1 MNLHFKPVISLF
13 CAAFVAF
20 AAMAGSQPEQL
31 IKEMKA
37 KYAPDT
43 RVAVWKVE
51 AKNQNGVVE
60 LVGETDNAEAKEEL
74 LKNFKKA
81 GLTYSDKIAVLPSEK
96 IGNDKWAVVT
106 ISVACLRCDPRNG
119 AELASQALMGTPL
132 KVLDKV
138 SDFYRVQT
146 PDNYIGYMTPG
157 SFELMTDKEFSAWKA
172 SKRYIVTAYQSTLFA
187 NPDGDESNV
196 VSDLVL
202 GDILEYKSVKGDFVE
217 LSMADGRSGYAR
229 VKDVAEFSQ
238 WAKQD
243 FNFELIRKTAFRMMG
258 TPYLWGGTSVKA
270 IDCSG
275 FVKTSYFANGIILQ
289 RDASQQALTGLKYE
303 CKDWAEKAQPG
314 DLIFIGNKNGRVT
327 HVAMYLNDGK
337 FIHSSGRVK
346 LNSMNPKD
354 DNFIDYTYL
363 SMSRINGEMGT
374 KGIVR
379 VRDHAWYF

>member
-20 AAMAGSQPEQL
+20 AAMAESQPEQL

-60 LVGETDNAEAKEEL
+60 LVGETDNAKAKEEL

-96 IGNDKWAVVT
+96 IGNDNWAVVT

-363 SMSRINGEMGT
+363 SMSRINGEIGT

>member
-13 CAAFVAF
+13 CAVFVAF
-20 AAMAGSQPEQL
+20 AAMAESQPEQL

-60 LVGETDNAEAKEEL
+60 LVGETDNAKAKEEL

-81 GLTYSDKIAVLPSEK
+81 GLTYSDKIAVLPSEE
-96 IGNDKWAVVT
+96 IGNDNWAVVT

-238 WAKQD
+238 WAKQN

-363 SMSRINGEMGT
+363 SMSRINGEIGT

>member
-20 AAMAGSQPEQL
+20 AAMAESQPEQL

-363 SMSRINGEMGT
+363 SMSRINGEMGI

>member
-20 AAMAGSQPEQL
+20 AAMAESRPEQL

-60 LVGETDNAEAKEEL
+60 LVGETDNAKAKEEL

-81 GLTYSDKIAVLPSEK
+81 GLTYSDKIAVLPSEE

-363 SMSRINGEMGT
+363 SMSRINGEIGT

>member
-20 AAMAGSQPEQL
+20 AAMAESQPEQL

-60 LVGETDNAEAKEEL
+60 LVGETDNAKAKEEL

-81 GLTYSDKIAVLPSEK
+81 GLTYSDKIAVLPSEE

>member
-13 CAAFVAF
+13 CAVFVAF
-20 AAMAGSQPEQL
+20 AAMAESQPEQL

-60 LVGETDNAEAKEEL
+60 LVGETDNAKAKEEL

-81 GLTYSDKIAVLPSEK
+81 GLTYSDKIAVLPSEE

-379 VRDHAWYF
+379 VRDHSWYF

>member
-1 MNLHFKPVISLF
+1 MNLHFKPVITLF

-20 AAMAGSQPEQL
+20 AAMAESQPEQL
-31 IKEMKA
+31 IKEMKD

>member
-20 AAMAGSQPEQL
+20 AAMAESQPEQL

-60 LVGETDNAEAKEEL
+60 LVGETDNAKAKEEL

-81 GLTYSDKIAVLPSEK
+81 GLTYSDKIAVLPSEE

-303 CKDWAEKAQPG
+303 CKDWTEKAQPG

>member
-20 AAMAGSQPEQL
+20 AAMAESQPEQL

-60 LVGETDNAEAKEEL
+60 LVGETDNAKAKEEL

-81 GLTYSDKIAVLPSEK
+81 GLTYSDKIAVLPSEE

-157 SFELMTDKEFSAWKA
+157 SFELMTDKEFSAWKV

-238 WAKQD
+238 WAKQN

>member
-20 AAMAGSQPEQL
+20 AAMAESQPEQL

>member
-20 AAMAGSQPEQL
+20 AAMAESQPEQL

-229 VKDVAEFSQ
+229 VKDVSEFSQ

-363 SMSRINGEMGT
+363 SMSRINGEIGT

>member
-20 AAMAGSQPEQL
+20 AAMAESQPEQL

-187 NPDGDESNV
+187 NFDGDESNV

>member
-1 MNLHFKPVISLF
+1 MNLHFKPVITLF

-20 AAMAGSQPEQL
+20 AAMAESQPEQL

-81 GLTYSDKIAVLPSEK
+81 GLTYSDKIAVLPSEE

>member
-1 MNLHFKPVISLF
+1 MNLHFKPVIALF
-13 CAAFVAF
+13 CAAFMTFVAS
-20 AAMAGSQPEQL
+20 AESPEQL
-31 IKEMKA
+31 INEMKA

-51 AKNQNGVVE
+51 AKNQNGLVE
-60 LVGETDNAEAKEEL
+60 LVGETDNAGAKKEL
-74 LKNFKKA
+74 LKEFKKA
-81 GLTYSDKIAVLPSEK
+81 GIKYDDKIAVLPSEK
-96 IGNDKWAVVT
+96 IGEDKWAVVT
-106 ISVACLRCDPRNG
+106 ISVACLRYDPRNA
-119 AELASQALMGTPL
+119 AELASQAIMGTPM

-146 PDNYIGYMTPG
+146 PDNYIGYMTAG
-157 SFELMTDKEFSAWKA
+157 SLELMTEKEFSDWKT
-172 SKRYIVTAYQSTLFA
+172 SKRYVVTAYQATLFA
-187 NPDGDESNV
+187 NPDGDEGNV

-202 GDILEYKSVKGDFVE
+202 GNILEFKSAKGNFVE
-217 LSMADGRSGYAR
+217 LSLPDGLTGYAR
-229 VKDVAEFSQ
+229 VQDVAEFSD
-238 WAKQD
+238 WANQD

-258 TPYLWGGTSVKA
+258 TPYLWGGTSVKS

-363 SMSRINGEMGT
+363 SMSRINGEIGT
-374 KGIVR
+374 KGIVK
-379 VRDHAWYF
+379 VKEHPWYF

>member
-20 AAMAGSQPEQL
+20 AAMAESQPEQL

-43 RVAVWKVE
+43 RVAIWKVE

-60 LVGETDNAEAKEEL
+60 LVGETDNAKAKEEL

-81 GLTYSDKIAVLPSEK
+81 GLTYSDKIAVLPSEE

>member
-20 AAMAGSQPEQL
+20 AAMAESQPEQL

-81 GLTYSDKIAVLPSEK
+81 GLTYSDKIAVLPSEE

-187 NPDGDESNV
+187 NPNGDESNV

>member
-20 AAMAGSQPEQL
+20 AAMAESQPEQL

-60 LVGETDNAEAKEEL
+60 LVGETDNAKAKEEL

-96 IGNDKWAVVT
+96 IGNDNWAVVT

-229 VKDVAEFSQ
+229 VKDMAEFSQ

-363 SMSRINGEMGT
+363 SMSRINGEIGT

>member
-20 AAMAGSQPEQL
+20 AAMAESQPEQL

-60 LVGETDNAEAKEEL
+60 LVGETDNAKAKEEL

-379 VRDHAWYF
+379 VRDHVWYF

>member
-20 AAMAGSQPEQL
+20 AAMAESQPEQL

-81 GLTYSDKIAVLPSEK
+81 GLTYSDKIAVLPSEE

-354 DNFIDYTYL
+354 DNFIDYIYL

>member
-20 AAMAGSQPEQL
+20 AAMAESQPEQL
-31 IKEMKA
+31 IKEMKT

-60 LVGETDNAEAKEEL
+60 LVGETDNAKAKEEL

-81 GLTYSDKIAVLPSEK
+81 GLTYSDKIAVLPSEE

-363 SMSRINGEMGT
+363 SMSRINGEIGT